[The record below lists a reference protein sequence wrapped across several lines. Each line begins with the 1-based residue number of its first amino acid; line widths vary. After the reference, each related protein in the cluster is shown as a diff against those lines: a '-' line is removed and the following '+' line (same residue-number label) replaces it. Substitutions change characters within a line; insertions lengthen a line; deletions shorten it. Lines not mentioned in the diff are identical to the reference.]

1 MRTHL
6 ELAERFI
13 GAIERGD
20 IDTVRDCY
28 APNAVIWHNFD
39 GIEQTREQNLRTL
52 GWLVKALPK
61 RKYEISRREMLP
73 DGFFQQHLLTGT
85 TSAGQAFAM
94 PACVICRIANGQ
106 ITRLDEYLDPAPAA
120 QLQRPAT

>member
-1 MRTHL
+1 MKTHL

-52 GWLVKALPK
+52 GWLIKALPK
-61 RKYEISRREMLP
+61 RKYEVSRREILP

-85 TSAGQAFAM
+85 TSAGQPFSM
-94 PACVICRIANGQ
+94 PACVICRIANGH